1 MSAVQAL
8 MIAALFGVAV
18 LHVKSRIGGAL
29 ATAGWCVAAAIFGG
43 WELAQREGGVIFLG
57 ITTPKWLFFVVISGV
72 FLYNIGIVVR
82 ALARR
87 ARLKSARQSGP
98 PAQGP

>member
-43 WELAQREGGVIFLG
+43 WELAQREGG
-57 ITTPKWLFFVVISGV
+57 
-72 FLYNIGIVVR
+72 
-82 ALARR
+82 
-87 ARLKSARQSGP
+87 
-98 PAQGP
+98 